1 MKPLL
6 LRRSLIIGGLGILL
20 ALIWPVIKAGVASL
34 YYFPAAY
41 AVEQWQQSSAKPEAA
56 QLQMAQEQI
65 NTALS
70 WQPQNPHYQL
80 MAAKIAEW
88 AWFSGQLST
97 DLISNNEQIYQRAI
111 AQRPSWPVAYAD
123 YGYFLATVQ
132 LRLADGWAQLQLAEQ
147 HGGYLPEVHEKI
159 LLVAFSNWHAL
170 TVAQKAAVFARVAN
184 AMGGPL
190 QANTIRL
197 IKQYQLERQQCI
209 YLRKKLAAQD
219 SWADVQ
225 RQLCPVA

>member
-1 MKPLL
+1 MSALIV
-6 LRRSLIIGGLGILL
+6 RRTVIVGAVVMLL
-20 ALIWPVIKAGVASL
+20 ALMWPVMKAGIAGL

-41 AVEQWQQSSAKPEAA
+41 AVEQWQQSTAKPDSDQLSTAQAQIAA
-56 QLQMAQEQI
+56 ALQ
-65 NTALS
+65 
-70 WQPQNPHYQL
+70 WQPENPHYQL

-97 DLISNNEQIYQRAI
+97 ELINKNEQIYQQAI

-132 LRLADGWAQLQLAEQ
+132 LRLADAWIQLQRAEQ
-147 HGGYLPEVHEKI
+147 HGAYLPEVHEKI

-170 TVAQKAAVFARVAN
+170 DVAQKAKVFARVAE

-190 QANTIRL
+190 QTNTIRL

-209 YLRKKLAAQD
+209 YLRKKLAAAAIWPD
-219 SWADVQ
+219 LQ
-225 RQLCPVA
+225 RRLCPAA

>member
-1 MKPLL
+1 MNPLL
-6 LRRSLIIGGLGILL
+6 LRRGLILSGLFLLL
-20 ALIWPVIKAGVASL
+20 ALMWPVIKAGIASL

-56 QLQMAQEQI
+56 QLQSAQEQI
-65 NTALS
+65 NAALS

-80 MAAKIAEW
+80 MSAKIAEW

-97 DLISNNEQIYQRAI
+97 ALISKNEQIYQQAI

-132 LRLADGWAQLQLAEQ
+132 LRLADAWVQLQLAEQ
-147 HGGYLPEVHEKI
+147 HGAYLPEVHEKI

-170 TVAQKAAVFARVAN
+170 SVAQKAAVFARVAR

-190 QANTIRL
+190 QANTLRL
-197 IKQYQLERQQCI
+197 IRQYQLERQQCI
-209 YLRKKLAAQD
+209 YLRKRLASQD
-219 SWADVQ
+219 IWTDVQ
-225 RQLCPVA
+225 RQLCPAA

>member
-1 MKPLL
+1 MSPLL
-6 LRRSLIIGGLGILL
+6 LRRGLILCGLCALL
-20 ALIWPVIKAGVASL
+20 VLMWPVVKAGLASL

-41 AVEQWQQSSAKPEAA
+41 AVEQWQKSSDKPSAEQLHSA
-56 QLQMAQEQI
+56 QQQIQLSLQ
-65 NTALS
+65 

-97 DLISNNEQIYQRAI
+97 EAISKNEQIYQHAI

-132 LRLADGWAQLQLAEQ
+132 LRLADAWQQLELAEKY
-147 HGGYLPEVHEKI
+147 GAYLPEVHEKI
-159 LLVAFSNWHAL
+159 LLVAFSNWSAL
-170 TVAQKAAVFARVAN
+170 SVAQKATVFGRVAA

-190 QANTIRL
+190 QGNTIRL

-209 YLRKKLAAQD
+209 YLRKKLAA
-219 SWADVQ
+219 SAHWTDVQ
-225 RQLCPVA
+225 RQLCTAI

>member
-1 MKPLL
+1 MNPLL
-6 LRRSLIIGGLGILL
+6 LRRGLILSGLFLLL
-20 ALIWPVIKAGVASL
+20 ALMWPVIKAGIASL

-56 QLQMAQEQI
+56 QLQSAQEQI
-65 NTALS
+65 SAALS

-80 MAAKIAEW
+80 MSAKIAEW

-97 DLISNNEQIYQRAI
+97 AEISKNEQIYQQAI
-111 AQRPSWPVAYAD
+111 VQRPSWPVAYAD

-132 LRLADGWAQLQLAEQ
+132 LRLADAWTQLQLAEQ
-147 HGGYLPEVHEKI
+147 HGAYLPEVHEKI

-170 TVAQKAAVFARVAN
+170 SVAQKAAVFARVAR

-190 QANTIRL
+190 QANTLRL

-209 YLRKKLAAQD
+209 YLRKRLAAQD
-219 SWADVQ
+219 IWTDVQ
-225 RQLCPVA
+225 RQLCPAA